1 MIRQTIN
8 NLKKHVFYEILN
20 SHGRVF
26 IIVKHSDNVVIGKR
40 GFTKEEKEKG
50 LILVF
55 NTQMNF
61 DWQNEALTAKLVFG
75 TKSEHCFIPSDDII
89 CVFSPE
95 LNLQFTTLGVYED
108 NNNKTEEEPAKKHND
123 DEQKGKIIK
132 VDFSK
137 KEKT

>member
-1 MIRQTIN
+1 MLKETIN

-26 IIVKHSDNVVIGKR
+26 IVVRYSDNVVIGKR

-55 NTQMNF
+55 NKKMNF
-61 DWQNEALTAKLVFG
+61 DWHDEAITARLVFG
-75 TKSEHCFIPSDDII
+75 TKQEECFIPSDDII
-89 CVFSPE
+89 SVFSPE
-95 LNLQFTTLGVYED
+95 LNIQFAALGNYESA
-108 NNNKTEEEPAKKHND
+108 KTEQRPQTKTED
-123 DEQKGKIIK
+123 DKQNGKIIK

-137 KEKT
+137 KDRL